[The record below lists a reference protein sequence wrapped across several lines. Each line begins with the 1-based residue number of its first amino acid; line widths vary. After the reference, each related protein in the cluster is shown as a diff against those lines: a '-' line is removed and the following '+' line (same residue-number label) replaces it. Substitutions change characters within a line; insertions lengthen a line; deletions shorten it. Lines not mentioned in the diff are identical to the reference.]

1 MKRLTDL
8 DRMPSEDAEV
18 VRSQREAQSTMPEK
32 MKAYLKD
39 EFFSGRQE
47 RRQKQQNNDRRR
59 FLEMIGK
66 AGVSTKMLQA
76 STLLGGVMAN
86 RFATAQE
93 GANKNVVFCYLN
105 SGAVN
110 GHWLPKGQGAM
121 NIVTEPYADVAGIC
135 NFREVDVKDAGHSN
149 PKCALGA
156 AQNGG
161 PGGPTMDA
169 RIAEYLGSLAPYHS
183 LYLGSD
189 VTGQLCSTLGQP
201 ETSPSVAYSKLFESP
216 LPQGTADETYKSSY
230 GAQVRAIQGLLNTDK
245 VLSAEEKMALETHQE
260 SILKIQENLAGQLSG
275 EGPDP
280 SACQSLVAG
289 MDTSHIVAHGKT
301 QADIIVA
308 AFACGLTKV
317 ATLQLGGE
325 QGGWKGFGTNYTGD
339 AHSSCHSV
347 PDDGPN
353 DELNRYLSQV
363 PVYLIEQLR
372 KVTGPDGVTPLINNT
387 VFVQVTCMGNGRD
400 HSTPNGPFVVATQMP
415 GFKGTYSAMNGG
427 TTMDLN
433 GAIPVGMGIGDHV
446 APMGSSDLGLL
457 S

>member
-18 VRSQREAQSTMPEK
+18 VQSQRDVQRTMPEK

-47 RRQKQQNNDRRR
+47 RRQKQQNNERRR

-76 STLLGGVMAN
+76 STVLGGVMAN

-93 GANKNVVFCYLN
+93 GTNKNVVFCYLN

-110 GHWLPKGQGAM
+110 GHWLPKGAGEM
-121 NIVTEPYADVAGIC
+121 NIVTAPYAGVAGIC

-169 RIAEYLGSLAPYHS
+169 RIAEYLGAFSPYHS
-183 LYLGSD
+183 LYLGSQIA
-189 VTGQLCSTLGQP
+189 GQLCSTLGQP
-201 ETSPSVAYSKLFESP
+201 ETDPAAVFGKLFEGP
-216 LPQGTADETYKSSY
+216 LPAGNTDETYKSAY
-230 GAQVRAIQGLLNTDK
+230 GAQLRAIEQFLSPGK
-245 VLSAEEKMALETHQE
+245 VLSADERAALETHQQAIE
-260 SILKIQENLAGQLSG
+260 KIQANLENQLSG

-280 SACQSLVAG
+280 GACSGLVDG
-289 MDTSHIVAHGKT
+289 IRTSHIVDHGKT

-308 AFACGLTKV
+308 AFQCGLTKV

-325 QGGWKGFGTNYTGD
+325 QGAWKGFGTNYTGD

-347 PDDGPN
+347 PNDGPN
-353 DELNRYLSQV
+353 DELNAYLSQV
-363 PVYLIEQLR
+363 PVYLIEKLR
-372 KVTGPDGVTPLINNT
+372 TTMGPDGATPLINNT

-433 GAIPVGMGIGDHV
+433 GAIPLGMGIGDQV
-446 APMGSSDLGLL
+446 APMGSSTLGLL